1 MVFFFSKMCFVYY
14 LILSILQDMYNA
26 YICEQHHFEFSIH
39 CLQDFEDHF
48 ANHEINNS
56 RSSKSDLAS
65 SVLLL
70 YSFMF
75 DIYGI
80 PITIYKMGFQI
91 SSPLEWSLSRTN
103 ERVSS
108 VRLLAVRYMIY
119 AKTVLNMMT
128 CHFGQ
133 YFLDKYFWT
142 IELYFHLLQ
151 KFSKKV
157 LNITI
162 INWWRIF

>member
-1 MVFFFSKMCFVYY
+1 MWATPIWIYF
-14 LILSILQDMYNA
+14 
-26 YICEQHHFEFSIH
+26 H

-56 RSSKSDLAS
+56 RSSKSHLAS

-91 SSPLEWSLSRTN
+91 SSPLEWSQSQVN
-103 ERVSS
+103 ASVSS
-108 VRLLAVRYMIY
+108 VRLLTVTYMIFL
-119 AKTVLNMMT
+119 KTLLCILIMNISDNTVTHVTSNIFYFNMYILKMS
-128 CHFGQ
+128 
-133 YFLDKYFWT
+133 L
-142 IELYFHLLQ
+142 LYTVSNF
-151 KFSKKV
+151 
-157 LNITI
+157 
-162 INWWRIF
+162 